1 MAKDKDDEPDV
12 RRVGRKQDDVNVNMA
27 KDRGDERDVRPERKP
42 LAWLHGEIKTPP
54 FTAEGRKEAGDLL
67 RLLQEGETLGMP
79 QAEPLPIVGPRC
91 GALRVR
97 DGQHNWRIMYRVDA
111 DAVLVL
117 EVYAKKTQKIPQ
129 TVIDRCKKRLKAY
142 DEAVKAAAKKTP
154 GKGEG

>member
-1 MAKDKDDEPDV
+1 MAK
-12 RRVGRKQDDVNVNMA
+12 RRDAEQDD
-27 KDRGDERDVRPERKP
+27 RPARTP

-67 RLLQEGETLGMP
+67 RLLQEGVQLGMP

-97 DGQHNWRIMYRVDA
+97 DGEHNWRIMYRADR

-117 EVYAKKTQKIPQ
+117 EVYAKKTRKIPQ
-129 TVIDRCKKRLKAY
+129 EVIDRCKRRLTSY
-142 DEAVKAAAKKTP
+142 DEAAKRAAKKTP
-154 GKGEG
+154 QEGKGE